1 MCGRMTL
8 ATEEEV
14 LAVRFHAEP
23 TQTIGKHFNAYP
35 NHDKYKLPVITE
47 EEPDKILMFYWGLVP
62 AWWTRDER
70 GLINV
75 KYETLRDKK
84 TFHKDLAERRCLVLA
99 DGFYEWKGEKGKKTP
114 YYIHLKT
121 GEPFAFAG
129 VFETNKVDGKE
140 LQNFA
145 IITTAPNELMQSIH
159 NRMPV
164 ILNRD
169 AEAAW
174 LNPDTS
180 PEGALEI
187 LAAPRSADEM
197 EAYRVSPNVNRPG
210 FDRPEARERVAGS

>member
-1 MCGRMTL
+1 MTL
-8 ATEEEV
+8 ATEEEM
-14 LAVRFHAEP
+14 LAVRFHAEA
-23 TQTIGKHFNAYP
+23 TEKIEKHFNAYP

-47 EEPDKILMFYWGLVP
+47 EEPDKILLFYWGLLPV
-62 AWWTRDER
+62 WWKRDAR

-99 DGFYEWKGEKGKKTP
+99 DGFYEWKSERGHKTP
-114 YYIHLKT
+114 YYIRLKT

-129 VFETNKVDGKE
+129 VFETNNVDGKE

-145 IITTAPNELMQSIH
+145 IITTAPNEVMEPIH

-169 AEAAW
+169 REATW

-180 PEGALEI
+180 PDEALDI
-187 LAAPRSADEM
+187 LADPVAANEM

-210 FDRPEARERVAGS
+210 FDRPEAREPIEG

>member
-8 ATEEEV
+8 GADEEV
-14 LAVRFHAEP
+14 LALRFHVDV
-23 TQTIGKHFNAYP
+23 TGDLVKRYNVYP

-47 EEPDKILMFYWGLVP
+47 EDPDKISMFYWGLLPV
-62 AWWTRDER
+62 WWKRDQR

-84 TFHKDLAERRCLVLA
+84 TFHKDLTERRCLVLA
-99 DGFYEWKGEKGKKTP
+99 DGFYEWKGERGHKTP

-129 VFETNKVDGKE
+129 VFETNKVDGTE

-145 IITTAPNELMQSIH
+145 IITTAPNELMQPIH

-169 AEAAW
+169 AEASW

-180 PEGALEI
+180 PEDALDI
-187 LAAPRSADEM
+187 LADPLSAAEM
-197 EAYRVSPNVNRPG
+197 EAYPVAPNVNRPTY
-210 FDRPEARERVAGS
+210 DRPEARERVGIA

>member
-1 MCGRMTL
+1 MTL
-8 ATEEEV
+8 ATEEER
-14 LAVRFHAEP
+14 LAVRFHAEVTEP
-23 TQTIGKHFNAYP
+23 IEKRYNAYP
-35 NHDKYKLPVITE
+35 NHDKFKLPVITE
-47 EEPDKILMFYWGLVP
+47 EEPDKILMFYWGILPV
-62 AWWTRDER
+62 WWKQGER

-114 YYIHLKT
+114 YFIHLKT

-129 VFETNKVDGKE
+129 VFETNMVEGKE

-145 IITTAPNELMQSIH
+145 IITTEPNALMESIH
-159 NRMPV
+159 SRMPV
-164 ILNRD
+164 IINRD

-187 LAAPRSADEM
+187 LTDPISADAM
-197 EAYRVSPNVNRPG
+197 EAYRVTPNVNRPG
-210 FDRPEARERVAGS
+210 YNRPEARERVDGS

>member
-1 MCGRMTL
+1 MTL

-14 LAVRFHAEP
+14 LAVRFHAQPSEK
-23 TQTIGKHFNAYP
+23 IEKHYNAYL
-35 NHDKYKLPVITE
+35 NHDKYRLPVITE
-47 EEPDKILMFYWGLVP
+47 EEPDKISMLYWGLVP
-62 AWWTRDER
+62 VWWKQGER

-75 KYETLRDKK
+75 KYETLRDKN

-114 YYIHLKT
+114 YYIHLKS

-129 VFETNKVDGKE
+129 VFETNKVQGKE

-145 IITTAPNELMQSIH
+145 IITSTPNELMQQIH

-187 LAAPRSADEM
+187 LADPVSADEM
-197 EAYRVSPNVNRPG
+197 EAYPVSSNVNRPG
-210 FDRPEARERVAGS
+210 YNRPEARERVDGS

>member
-8 ATEEEV
+8 ATEAEK
-14 LAVRFHAEP
+14 LAVRFRAQP
-23 TQTIGKHFNAYP
+23 TETIGKHFNAYP
-35 NHDKYKLPVITE
+35 NHDKYRLPVITE

-62 AWWTRDER
+62 VWWKRDER

-114 YYIHLKT
+114 YHIHLKT

-129 VFETNKVDGKE
+129 VFETNKLEGKE
-140 LQNFA
+140 LDNFA
-145 IITTAPNELMQSIH
+145 IITTEPNELMAPIH

-169 AEAAW
+169 AEARW

-180 PEGALEI
+180 PEEALEI
-187 LAAPRSADEM
+187 LADPVSTDAM
-197 EAYRVSPNVNRPG
+197 EAYTVSSKVNRPG
-210 FDRPEARERVAGS
+210 FDRPEARERVDGS